1 MSKDDVRVITFYARY
16 TEDFTNTTKRN
27 LGMNKKA
34 EKILMVVEIVGVIA
48 LVILLLSYGKW

>member
-34 EKILMVVEIVGVIA
+34 EKILRVVEIVGVIA

>member
-1 MSKDDVRVITFYARY
+1 
-16 TEDFTNTTKRN
+16 
-27 LGMNKKA
+27 MNKKA